1 MVRNTNG
8 GSKAKSQLASI
19 HPGGELCVRAFE
31 NREML
36 LHKRVPVGKTPE
48 ELFGKVRV
56 PHDVAIVEGTGTAMQ
71 MTVVATGSH
80 EVGKFAGIPVSTFG
94 QGVSHDYGD
103 FIQLPVTVPMRSRM
117 KDTNGIRRKV
127 YACFVINESE
137 LPVNFAVH
145 EDIIYNTI
153 DTVLEDVVERPQEN
167 TGYVGTFS
175 SIKQLPWR
183 FCCYLM
189 KMEGGGDVPDI
200 EFSDPDMLELLSVLY
215 VCSDSVTFEDES
227 EPYDELICA
236 INGLC
241 AQDTT
246 LTELPGLLSKSTFQK
261 LLDALS
267 MHSDLV
273 EFEDEAQVSSRL
285 ESVLRIAAD
294 TRGT

>member
-1 MVRNTNG
+1 
-8 GSKAKSQLASI
+8 
-19 HPGGELCVRAFE
+19 
-31 NREML
+31 ML
-36 LHKRVPVGKTPE
+36 LHRRVPVGKTPE
-48 ELFGKVRV
+48 EMFGKVRV
-56 PHDVAIVEGTGTAMQ
+56 PHDVEIIEGTYVRTGTALPIQMQ
-71 MTVVATGSH
+71 MTVVATGNH
-80 EVGKFAGIPVSTFG
+80 ETGKFAGISISTFG

-103 FIQLPVTVPMRSRM
+103 FIQLHESAITVPMRSRIN
-117 KDTNGIRRKV
+117 DTNGIRRKV

-145 EDIIYNTI
+145 ADNPPKHAIIYNTI

-167 TGYVGTFS
+167 TGHVGTFR

-183 FCCYLM
+183 FCCYLLN
-189 KMEGGGDVPDI
+189 MEGGGDVPDI
-200 EFSDPDMLELLSVLY
+200 EFSDPEMLELLGVLY

-236 INGLC
+236 VNGLC

-246 LTELPGLLSKSTFQK
+246 LAELPGLMSESTFQK

-273 EFEDEAQVSSRL
+273 EFEDETLVSSRL
-285 ESVLRIAAD
+285 ESVLRSAAV
-294 TRGT
+294 TRGN

>member
-1 MVRNTNG
+1 
-8 GSKAKSQLASI
+8 
-19 HPGGELCVRAFE
+19 
-31 NREML
+31 ML
-36 LHKRVPVGKTPE
+36 LHRRVPVGKTPE
-48 ELFGKVRV
+48 EMFGKVRV
-56 PHDVAIVEGTGTAMQ
+56 PHDVEIIEGTYVRTGTALPIQMQ
-71 MTVVATGSH
+71 MTVVATGNH
-80 EVGKFAGIPVSTFG
+80 ETGKFAGISISTFE

-103 FIQLPVTVPMRSRM
+103 FIQLHESAVTVPMSPRI
-117 KDTNGIRRKV
+117 KDENGIRRKV
-127 YACFVINESE
+127 YTCFVINESE

-145 EDIIYNTI
+145 ADNPPKHAIIYNTI

-167 TGYVGTFS
+167 TGHVGTFR

-183 FCCYLM
+183 FCCYLLN
-189 KMEGGGDVPDI
+189 MEGGGDVPDI
-200 EFSDPDMLELLSVLY
+200 EFSDPEMLELLGVLY

-273 EFEDEAQVSSRL
+273 EFEDETLVSSRL
-285 ESVLRIAAD
+285 ERVLRSAAD
-294 TRGT
+294 TRGNRRFWRDSEAA